1 MPHSSGHQTGATS
14 CRLAVVGSSSLG
26 CVWLLETHLIYPR
39 VFISTDHETHLV
51 SVPYKKLS
59 SHNAGKVMER
69 RTKEWLKGMYSDYQ
83 NTRKLKER
91 PRMVAIR
98 LN

>member
-1 MPHSSGHQTGATS
+1 M
-14 CRLAVVGSSSLG
+14 
-26 CVWLLETHLIYPR
+26 YPR

-51 SVPYKKLS
+51 CVPWSLKFSDFSHEHKKRL

-69 RTKEWLKGMYSDYQ
+69 RTKEWLKGMYSDDQ